1 VRSLFPVLA
10 ARSDADLL
18 RLVQTGRCDAAVRE
32 GPLLGVALRRLAG
45 RYGPVGGRVDTG
57 ASWAVAVPRESP
69 VAADVTRA
77 LARLQRDGTLGRI
90 AVRWLGFDPVRLR
103 TLR

>member
-1 VRSLFPVLA
+1 
-10 ARSDADLL
+10 
-18 RLVQTGRCDAAVRE
+18 
-32 GPLLGVALRRLAG
+32 
-45 RYGPVGGRVDTG
+45 
-57 ASWAVAVPRESP
+57 